1 MYSFVDTTDSQVG
14 RDIPSEALMING
26 TLIEDEIPEYRTLHV
41 SGRELLETE
50 VTTLDS
56 TVNDGTRYQSKR
68 YPERTITV
76 TFQLIAGSNARFRT
90 AFNEL
95 NALLNVEEAQ
105 LIFMDE
111 PDKYY
116 IGTMESVD
124 DIDPGK
130 NAVTG
135 SFSFKCSDP
144 FKYSMEEY
152 EVEPTDNAFVFE
164 YGGTY
169 RAFPKFEV
177 DFYNDESGEEN
188 DNGRCGYV
196 AFFDDEEHILQFGN
210 PEELSEEQ
218 IEVVEQE
225 TNTYQV
231 PTTKVMV
238 NHSFKK
244 SSAWNTLKTKYKN
257 NSGVLYGTVTQ
268 NGTMGEKHSQNSTS
282 EGTYYL
288 TASSYGSGSGWH
300 GAVTTYSLSESA
312 TDFQMQYAQKMCVD
326 STSAGKRQKGRF
338 QMILSDASGKI
349 VAGVDIYKSGDG
361 TKGKYRMIVDGK
373 IRKEA
378 EIDLSLHNKRFGE
391 NRAENKKKKITAI
404 KIAKSSCITK
414 KGSRISFDL
423 GGIKASFTVESVATK
438 SVSKI
443 TIGFFQKRTA
453 AAMKYNG
460 MYEMKLV
467 KNYKKTVTETIDKI
481 VLEWHDVQNKFNAND
496 VLSIDCASASVKLNE
511 LDRQDL
517 GALGNSWEEFYLMP
531 GVNQIGF
538 SWSEWVEE
546 AYAPTF
552 KLKYREV
559 FL

>member
-1 MYSFVDTTDSQVG
+1 MYS
-14 RDIPSEALMING
+14 L
-26 TLIEDEIPEYRTLHV
+26 YRLPATE
-41 SGRELLETE
+41 EL
-50 VTTLDS
+50 
-56 TVNDGTRYQSKR
+56 
-68 YPERTITV
+68 
-76 TFQLIAGSNARFRT
+76 
-90 AFNEL
+90 
-95 NALLNVEEAQ
+95 
-105 LIFMDE
+105 
-111 PDKYY
+111 
-116 IGTMESVD
+116 
-124 DIDPGK
+124 
-130 NAVTG
+130 
-135 SFSFKCSDP
+135 
-144 FKYSMEEY
+144 
-152 EVEPTDNAFVFE
+152 TDNKLTEFITKHSAE
-164 YGGTY
+164 C
-169 RAFPKFEV
+169 
-177 DFYNDESGEEN
+177 S
-188 DNGRCGYV
+188 
-196 AFFDDEEHILQFGN
+196 FDDEEHILQFGN

-404 KIAKSSCITK
+404 KTAKSSCITK

-423 GGIKASFTVESVATK
+423 GGIKASFTVESVAAK

-443 TIGFFQKRTA
+443 TAGFFQKRTA

-481 VLEWHDVQNKFNAND
+481 VLEWHDVQNKFNATPDIIKCIHSSTGNAIGVGVGNGGVNRGLHD
-496 VLSIDCASASVKLNE
+496 EVAGKWQLYSDETDLYLGPPARDTFKPYYTKGDKIPCEISTGGYVTGGGNQVIFSVPLSKPLVGVSAATASTNNGFRGRQGGKYTHGSSASAYVKPASYSCYVRE
-511 LDRQDL
+511 
-517 GALGNSWEEFYLMP
+517 SWIEVRMTIDKTTNVTNNDAIGIAWSGYLT
-531 GVNQIGF
+531 F
-538 SWSEWVEE
+538 S
-546 AYAPTF
+546 
-552 KLKYREV
+552 
-559 FL
+559 